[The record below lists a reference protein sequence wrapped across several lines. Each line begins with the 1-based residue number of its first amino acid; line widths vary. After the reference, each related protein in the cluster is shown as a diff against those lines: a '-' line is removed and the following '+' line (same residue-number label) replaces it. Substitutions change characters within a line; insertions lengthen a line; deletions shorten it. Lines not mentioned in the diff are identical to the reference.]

1 MERIRRCLRR
11 LLGLHPALLLLL
23 TAGATAGL
31 GWVFVVG
38 REDTPA
44 AIAFYTLSAYALC
57 AWAYRVPALVRWARG
72 GPGAWLGR
80 QPLYQRYRA
89 DIRFRGSCALYSG
102 LASSLFFAAF
112 KLCTAL
118 LYRSVW
124 LGAIAAY
131 YAVLA
136 LIRAL
141 LVRQLRRRPAGETPE
156 QALWREWRGCRRT
169 GWLMLLLTAA
179 MSGMVV
185 QMVRDGQGYAYPGY
199 IIYVTALYAF
209 YTVIMAVVNLVR
221 FRGAGSPLLF
231 ASKAVSLAGAAM
243 SILALQTAML
253 TQFGTEDA
261 LPAAW
266 RNALT
271 GTGVLALCF
280 GLSIGMLWR
289 SRRILRNTGPQAG
302 PQGGNTDHGR

>member
-1 MERIRRCLRR
+1 MERIKRCLRR

-23 TAGATAGL
+23 TAASAAGL
-31 GWVFVVG
+31 AWVFAAG
-38 REDTPA
+38 QGDAPA
-44 AIAFYTLSAYALC
+44 AIALYTLAFYALC
-57 AWAYRVPALVRWARG
+57 AWAYRAPAFVRWVQSS
-72 GPGAWLGR
+72 PGAWLGR
-80 QPLYQRYRA
+80 QPLYRRYRA
-89 DIRFRGSCALYSG
+89 DIRFRGACALYGG

-112 KLCTAL
+112 KLCAAA

-131 YAVLA
+131 YALLA

-141 LVRQLRRRPAGETPE
+141 LVRQLR
-156 QALWREWRGCRRT
+156 RRT

-185 QMVRDGQGYAYPGY
+185 QMVRDGQGYDYPGTL
-199 IIYVTALYAF
+199 IYVTALYAF

-221 FRGAGSPLLF
+221 FRSAGSPLLF

-253 TQFGTEDA
+253 TQFGAEDA

-280 GLSIGMLWR
+280 GLSAGMIVRAGQALK
-289 SRRILRNTGPQAG
+289 RRQA
-302 PQGGNTDHGR
+302 DHGR

>member
-1 MERIRRCLRR
+1 MERIKRLLRR
-11 LLGLHPALLLLL
+11 LLGLPPALLLLL
-23 TAGATAGL
+23 TAASAAGL
-31 GWVFVVG
+31 AWVFAAG
-38 REDTPA
+38 GEDTPA
-44 AIAFYTLSAYALC
+44 AIALYTLAFYALC
-57 AWAYRVPALVRWARG
+57 AWAYRAPGLMRWVRG

-80 QPLYQRYRA
+80 QPLYRRYRA
-89 DIRFRGSCALYSG
+89 DIRFRGCCALYSG
-102 LASSLFFAAF
+102 LATSLFFAWF
-112 KLCTAL
+112 KLAAAL

-141 LVRQLRRRPAGETPE
+141 LVRQLHRRPAGETPE
-156 QALWREWRGCRRT
+156 QALRREWRGYRRT

-185 QMVRDGQGYAYPGY
+185 QMVRDGQGYSYPGY

-221 FRGAGSPLLF
+221 FRGAGSPLLS

-253 TQFGTEDA
+253 TQFGAQDA

-271 GTGVLALCF
+271 GAGVLALCF
-280 GLSIGMLWR
+280 GLSAGMIAR
-289 SRRILRNTGPQAG
+289 ARRTLKRRQA
-302 PQGGNTDHGR
+302 DYGR